1 MIEPK
6 TKVWIPYSQ
15 DGWHS
20 GEVVATTP
28 AGVKCIVD
36 DGEVHL
42 FLSLPSPLL
51 SPHPLPTLPSILSPL
66 PSFLFPIPS
75 QNGWHSG

>member
-28 AGVKCIVD
+28 AGVKCVAD
-36 DGEVHL
+36 DGEV
-42 FLSLPSPLL
+42 
-51 SPHPLPTLPSILSPL
+51 
-66 PSFLFPIPS
+66 
-75 QNGWHSG
+75 